1 MRPRTL
7 LGIVFLGGAI
17 LHVAAVAEETRP
29 MVEVSTI
36 VDKEALRN
44 MIGDAFIPELIHSVD
59 DHFVCIAKDVLPC
72 MSWIAEDG
80 KGAGKPAARLVLHLV
95 RSPHGTKSFQISLR
109 FEASVADSPVESLE

>member
-17 LHVAAVAEETRP
+17 IHVAAVAEETRP

-44 MIGDAFIPELIHSVD
+44 MIGDAFIPELAAGGDGPVR
-59 DHFVCIAKDVLPC
+59 AVLGRVQP
-72 MSWIAEDG
+72 EEQRE
-80 KGAGKPAARLVLHLV
+80 AGGR
-95 RSPHGTKSFQISLR
+95 
-109 FEASVADSPVESLE
+109 